1 MKKLLVSLTAGI
13 LAVNAAVSTVASAGS
28 LLSYPKVYADSD
40 YDGATIDREYVPADL
55 EHAAYVSMT
64 KEDYEDLIANPDSY
78 NLEFI
83 DSKPVITRNNIVKS
97 LEDMDAPGLI
107 SVPIYAGCEVMKRL
121 DGVFMAVNTR
131 NEALSQLDD
140 FFAGFSATT
149 TAATT
154 TATTTTTT
162 ATTTSAARTTAV
174 TTTAVSTT
182 PVGTTTTAVPTTAVS
197 TTPVATTTTAVSTTA
212 LSTTPVATT
221 TTAVPTTA
229 VSTTPVATTTTA
241 VSTTVLSTT
250 PVATT
255 STTTAAVTST
265 TSAVTTT
272 TTQTETGDSD
282 TETKSLGDI
291 DGNGIVDAVDASKVL
306 AYYAQLA
313 TSQAE
318 SISEAVLKAADVNG
332 DGFVDA
338 VDASTIL
345 AYYAYASTE
354 TDNVLSLSE
363 FLNKEE

>member
-182 PVGTTTTAVPTTAVS
+182 PVATTTTAVPTTAV
-197 TTPVATTTTAVSTTA
+197 
-212 LSTTPVATT
+212 STTPVATT

-241 VSTTVLSTT
+241 VSTTALSTT

>member
-149 TAATT
+149 TAA
-154 TATTTTTT
+154 
-162 ATTTSAARTTAV
+162 AAGSIPYSSFRMF
-174 TTTAVSTT
+174 
-182 PVGTTTTAVPTTAVS
+182 
-197 TTPVATTTTAVSTTA
+197 
-212 LSTTPVATT
+212 
-221 TTAVPTTA
+221 
-229 VSTTPVATTTTA
+229 
-241 VSTTVLSTT
+241 
-250 PVATT
+250 
-255 STTTAAVTST
+255 
-265 TSAVTTT
+265 
-272 TTQTETGDSD
+272 
-282 TETKSLGDI
+282 
-291 DGNGIVDAVDASKVL
+291 AS
-306 AYYAQLA
+306 
-313 TSQAE
+313 S
-318 SISEAVLKAADVNG
+318 
-332 DGFVDA
+332 
-338 VDASTIL
+338 
-345 AYYAYASTE
+345 
-354 TDNVLSLSE
+354 
-363 FLNKEE
+363 